1 MSPEQTRAETL
12 DPRSDVF
19 SLGCV
24 LYEAATGSQPFHAP
38 STLALMHEIAITEP
52 PRPSGVRRD
61 VPRAFD
67 AIIERAMKKDRE
79 QRYATAGQ
87 MAESLRGLLST
98 DYASNGSEGEVDV
111 FLGRQSPLK
120 RLSEHLRQPVAGA
133 AKAVFLA
140 GGPGIGSTA

>member
-24 LYEAATGSQPFHAP
+24 LYEAATGRHPFHAP

-61 VPRAFD
+61 VPRAFH
-67 AIIERAMKKDRE
+67 AIIEPAMKKNRE
-79 QRYATAGQ
+79 QRYPPASHIANSHRPLLPPPPSSNAT
-87 MAESLRGLLST
+87 
-98 DYASNGSEGEVDV
+98 
-111 FLGRQSPLK
+111 
-120 RLSEHLRQPVAGA
+120 HH
-133 AKAVFLA
+133 
-140 GGPGIGSTA
+140 TA